1 MTSSAAWRSSGSG
14 AAMAKKLA
22 YDKLLFSTVIV
33 LTAFGLIMVYSASAV
48 QDRGGAV
55 NRFLVKQSLAA
66 ALGLV
71 AMWVAMHVD
80 LNRLRRPA
88 VIYAGMLGIFALLL
102 ATLLGPEWNDVNRW
116 LFIGGVSIQPSELA
130 KLAVAIFIAYQIQRQ
145 TEREGESALLLPCG
159 VVLATIVGLI
169 LLQPDLG
176 TAALICAI
184 ALLMLFLSGV
194 RKRFFVSGAM
204 ALVPLLASVILAV
217 DYQRQRLVAFLDPG
231 LEPMGMNWQANQ
243 SLIAVGSGGVN
254 GVGLAQG
261 VQKLHF
267 LPQPHSDFIYAVIA
281 EELGFL
287 GAVAVLAVFALFV
300 WRGAVAGAGAKETFN
315 RYLAWGLTGMVAL
328 QASLHVGVV
337 LKLLPTKGIPLPF
350 ISYGGSSLVVCLIAA
365 GLILNVSQHG

>member
-1 MTSSAAWRSSGSG
+1 
-14 AAMAKKLA
+14 MAKKLA
-22 YDKLLFSTVIV
+22 FDKLLFSTVIV

-48 QDRGGAV
+48 QGRDAGL

-66 ALGLV
+66 ALGLA
-71 AMWVAMHVD
+71 AMALAMHVD
-80 LNRLRRPA
+80 LRKVRQPP
-88 VIYAGMLGIFALLL
+88 VIYAGMLGIVALLL
-102 ATLLGPEWNDVNRW
+102 AALLGPEWNDVNRW

-130 KLAVAIFIAYQIQRQ
+130 KLAVAIFVAYQIHRQ
-145 TEREGESALLLPCG
+145 TEREGDNALLLPCG
-159 VVLATIVGLI
+159 LVLAAVVGLI

-176 TAALICAI
+176 TSTLICAV
-184 ALLMLFLSGV
+184 ALMMLFLSGV
-194 RKRFFVSGAM
+194 RKRFFASGAM
-204 ALVPLLASVILAV
+204 TLVPLLAAVILSV
-217 DYQRQRLVAFLDPG
+217 DYQRQRLLAFLDPG
-231 LEPMGMNWQANQ
+231 LEPMGINWQANQ
-243 SLIAVGSGGVN
+243 SLIAVGSGGLT

-267 LPQPHSDFIYAVIA
+267 LPHPHSDFVYAVIA

-287 GAVAVLAVFALFV
+287 GAVAVLAVFALLV
-300 WRGAVAGAGAKETFN
+300 WRGAVAGARASESFG
-315 RYLAWGLTGMVAL
+315 RYLAWGLTAMLAL